1 MALVKTFDKY
11 DLQNEFAKMERD
23 YYSLDGYDALI
34 NLFDETGTNTELD
47 VIAICCEF
55 TESTPDDIRENYSN
69 MEDISN
75 ADNMDHLMDALNY
88 YTIAIL
94 LDNGNILYADF

>member
-1 MALVKTFDKY
+1 MALVKVFDKY
-11 DLQNEFAKMERD
+11 DLQNEFKKVDRD
-23 YYSLDGYDALI
+23 YFSLDGYQALI
-34 NLFDETGTNTELD
+34 DLFDETDTNIELD

-69 MEDISN
+69 IEDIKN
-75 ADNMDHLMDALNY
+75 ASSTSDLLDEINY
-88 YTIAIL
+88 YTIAVL